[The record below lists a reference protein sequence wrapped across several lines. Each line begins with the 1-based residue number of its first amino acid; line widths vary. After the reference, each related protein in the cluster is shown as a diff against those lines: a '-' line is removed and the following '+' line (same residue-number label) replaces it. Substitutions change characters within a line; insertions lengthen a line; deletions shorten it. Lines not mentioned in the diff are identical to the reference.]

1 MNRFPT
7 NRQPDDPWFR
17 VGNID
22 VTTTVLVAG
31 LAAASMVVWAVARP
45 VWDLLWLAPR
55 SVRSGQVWR
64 IVTWPLANEPT
75 SIWTLLDIAVFY
87 IFGREL
93 ERRLTR
99 PRFVWLLSLLVVIPG
114 IVGTLLLVP
123 IAGLNMAATA
133 LFAAFVAAEPNAR
146 SFFNIP
152 LWGLGAGFLGL
163 NVLQYV
169 GYGQWRQLGLLL
181 AVVGLALVGARSFG
195 ISEIHWI
202 PRIPLPGA
210 SPSKRRDPKSK
221 RPKVKPPKQKRGA
234 RRGPGEVIPISSSR
248 SLDEL
253 MAQAE
258 LDMLLDKISSSGLD
272 SLTPDERR
280 RLDDHSRRG
289 PGQR

>member
-17 VGNID
+17 AGNVD

-31 LAAASMVVWAVARP
+31 LATASMVVWAVARP
-45 VWDLLWLAPR
+45 LWDLLWLAPIP
-55 SVRSGQVWR
+55 VRSGQVWR

-75 SIWTLLDIAVFY
+75 SIWTLLDIVVFY

-99 PRFVWLLSLLVVIPG
+99 PRFIWFLALLVVIPG

-133 LFAAFVAAEPNAR
+133 LFAAFVAAEPTAR

-152 LWGLGAGFLGL
+152 LWALGAGFLGL

-181 AVVGLALVGARSFG
+181 AVVGMALVGARSFG
-195 ISEIHWI
+195 ISEIQWI

-210 SPSKRRDPKSK
+210 SPSKRRAPKAK
-221 RPKVKPPKQKRGA
+221 RPKTTAPKKKRVG
-234 RRGPGEVIPISSSR
+234 RRGTGEVIPISSSR
-248 SLDEL
+248 SLDDL

-258 LDMLLDKISSSGLD
+258 LDMLLDKISASGLD
-272 SLTPDERR
+272 SLTPDERQ

>member
-17 VGNID
+17 AGNVD

-31 LAAASMVVWAVARP
+31 LAAASMVVWAIARP
-45 VWDLLWLAPR
+45 LWVLFPLDPGA
-55 SVRSGQVWR
+55 VRDGEVWR
-64 IVTWPLANEPT
+64 IVTWPLANRPT
-75 SIWTLLDIAVFY
+75 IWILLDIAVFY

-93 ERRLTR
+93 ERRITR
-99 PRFVWLLSLLVVIPG
+99 PRFVWLLAMLVVIPG
-114 IVGTLLLVP
+114 AVGTALLVP

-133 LFAAFVAAEPNAR
+133 VFAAFVAAEPNAR

-152 LWGLGAGFLGL
+152 LWALGAGFLGL

-169 GYGQWRQLGLLL
+169 GLGDWDQLALLL
-181 AVVGLALVGARSFG
+181 AVVGMALVGARSFG
-195 ISEIHWI
+195 VSEIEWI

-210 SPSKRRDPKSK
+210 SPSRRREPKTR
-221 RPKVKPPKQKRGA
+221 RPKAKAPKRKRGG
-234 RRGPGEVIPISSSR
+234 RRGSGEVIPISSSR

-253 MAQAE
+253 LAQAE
-258 LDMLLDKISSSGLD
+258 LDMLLDKISASGLD
-272 SLTPDERR
+272 SLTPDERQ